1 MPPKPHD
8 DEYLDRV
15 VVGRRDTTPKRV
27 VLVDP
32 DPDWP
37 RQFAAHEARIR
48 AALGSDALAVEHI
61 GSTSVPGLRAKP
73 RVDVLVSVADPEA
86 PDVVS
91 RLEAV
96 GYRLHVREPG
106 HRCLVVPEGRGHD
119 ANVHVWAADDPEVD
133 RCLLFREQ
141 LRADPADRARYQ
153 ARKEELAGELWTDV
167 NHYAAAKGEVIE
179 SIIARAR
186 AMGRRPPAP

>member
-15 VVGRRDTTPKRV
+15 VVGPRDTTPKRV

-73 RVDVLVSVADPEA
+73 RVDVLVRDRKST
-86 PDVVS
+86 
-91 RLEAV
+91 RLNSSHANISYAV
-96 GYRLHVREPG
+96 
-106 HRCLVVPEGRGHD
+106 
-119 ANVHVWAADDPEVD
+119 
-133 RCLLFREQ
+133 F
-141 LRADPADRARYQ
+141 
-153 ARKEELAGELWTDV
+153 
-167 NHYAAAKGEVIE
+167 
-179 SIIARAR
+179 
-186 AMGRRPPAP
+186 

>member
-1 MPPKPHD
+1 MAPSPLD

-15 VVGRRDTTPKRV
+15 VVGPRDTTPKRV
-27 VLVDP
+27 VLADP

-48 AALGSDALAVEHI
+48 AALGRDARRIEHI

-73 RVDVLVSVADPEA
+73 RVDVLVTVADPED

-91 RLEAV
+91 RLETA

-106 HRCLVVPEGRGHD
+106 QIGR
-119 ANVHVWAADDPEVD
+119 AS
-133 RCLLFREQ
+133 C
-141 LRADPADRARYQ
+141 RAR
-153 ARKEELAGELWTDV
+153 V
-167 NHYAAAKGEVIE
+167 
-179 SIIARAR
+179 
-186 AMGRRPPAP
+186 